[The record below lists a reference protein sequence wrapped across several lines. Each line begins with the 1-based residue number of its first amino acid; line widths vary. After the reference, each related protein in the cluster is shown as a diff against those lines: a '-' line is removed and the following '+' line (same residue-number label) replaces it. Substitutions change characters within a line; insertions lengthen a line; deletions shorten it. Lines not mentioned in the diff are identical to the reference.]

1 MNLPST
7 VHDQDAFPAK
17 AASSNAATTKT
28 VAASVRALPVPSA
41 NAANAA
47 TAVTPAATS
56 GVSAS
61 LPSRSSSLYRAHTIK
76 GKPSTSQT
84 SLPDSTMTAQVLPT
98 HAPAFADHSFL
109 ERSPSPHTRASTHNA
124 MVEAMTTGRSPS
136 LGRSPSFRSSP
147 GIIRRLS
154 RGASNRLR
162 RRASTQHSLRLRD
175 PSAGPTLIRRRSDSN
190 GASDM
195 GEQVSDLE
203 LDSTTEDVIEDTPYP
218 SSLGDHHNALGI
230 SLAGRPGAASSSTV
244 DNAFEG
250 GIAPANSAVLEAGTW
265 LTKLTKRRQKRI
277 RLWLDSNSARVCW
290 HSSNPSKSF
299 FIDDVREVRIGVES
313 RNARDDVQVLPE
325 HEGRW
330 VTIVYDV
337 PERSKGRAIKTMHVL
352 MPDDYLLGLWTNA
365 LNTVTRERIE
375 IMNALSSNPEKSDR
389 SVSMAWHQVMTR
401 KTVPSDGRFAL
412 DDARWLCRKL
422 EINCSESAVRTHFR
436 SVTSDETAGL
446 DYEQYKH
453 FVQSFRERK
462 DIQHIYRNMKYG
474 TQIDMDLETF
484 MEFLKREQMV
494 DAVKERSHWESVFD
508 KYARP
513 TKPLPSSDKG
523 SSLTHRTLSMQGF
536 QSFLTSS
543 HSTPLKPLK
552 SEPTLDRPL
561 NEYYISSSHN
571 TYLLGRQVAGASS
584 VEGYIAALVKGC
596 RCIEIDC
603 WNGDNGRPMV
613 THGFTMTTRIP
624 FEDCVSVIAKYA
636 FNSSPYPL
644 IVSLEVH
651 CSSVQQVAM
660 VGLMKKYFGDMMVTE
675 TLNSNTMVLPSPEE
689 LKNKILIKVKAS
701 EGTEQ
706 NPMSSENAEV
716 GPRPDGSSRAQSL
729 TAFSRT
735 SSVENQS
742 AMSSPS
748 LSASAATSFS
758 ESYPLLP
765 AHGSVAF
772 GPMATPSSSADDS
785 DEIPPSSEK
794 SKKPRKT
801 TRITHELGKLGV
813 YTQGIKFTGF
823 EAQDAKLYNHIYS
836 LAENQFDRLCAKNT
850 DNKALLE
857 SHNLRHLMRVYP
869 GAKRVDSSN
878 FNPLQSWRRGVQ
890 MAALNWQTYD
900 VHQQVNEAMFAAGS
914 DRLGYVLKP
923 EELRHAKHQPIAGFV
938 SNAAGGKEKKGKK
951 LVKFSVDIISAQ
963 RLPRPRNQSTE
974 GGMNPYIEFE
984 MYSAED
990 KARGIATA
998 EGGVDASAPDG
1009 SSGIGS
1015 PLRKRTRIVDG
1026 NGFDPQYNQPITLA
1040 VETKYPSLIF
1050 VRWTVWNAPEGKK
1063 SASNSALLA
1072 TFTAKLDSLQQG
1084 YRHLPLFNPQ
1094 GEQYR
1099 DAKLFVKIRKEAP
1112 IALQQE
1118 DNASGFTQASA
1129 FSRGGEVN
1137 RNGWSSTRGSLRGIF
1152 SRTPSTN
1159 GRRKGDSS
1167 SDIAGP
1173 LSRTSSMDRDSIN

>member
-7 VHDQDAFPAK
+7 VRDQDAYTAK
-17 AASSNAATTKT
+17 AASVNATTSQT
-28 VAASVRALPVPSA
+28 VVASAHALPVPRT
-41 NAANAA
+41 NGA
-47 TAVTPAATS
+47 TAVTPTS
-56 GVSAS
+56 TSSVSAS
-61 LPSRSSSLYRAHTIK
+61 LPSRSSSLYKAHAIK
-76 GKPSTSQT
+76 GKPSTSQL
-84 SLPDSTMTAQVLPT
+84 SLADSTMSAQVLA
-98 HAPAFADHSFL
+98 APASAFADRSFL
-109 ERSPSPHTRASTHNA
+109 ERSPSPVTRAGTHNA
-124 MVEAMTTGRSPS
+124 MMEAMANGRSPS

-195 GEQVSDLE
+195 GEQVSDLD
-203 LDSTTEDVIEDTPYP
+203 LDSTTDDVIEDAPGP
-218 SSLGDHHNALGI
+218 SSLSDRNNALGI
-230 SLAGRPGAASSSTV
+230 SLAGRSGVASSSTL
-244 DNAFEG
+244 DNVFEG

-277 RLWLDSNSARVCW
+277 RLWLDSHSARVCW

-299 FIDDVREVRIGVES
+299 FIDDVREVRIGAES

-330 VTIVYDV
+330 VTIVYDI

-352 MPDDYLLGLWTNA
+352 MPDDYVLGLWTNA
-365 LNTVTRERIE
+365 LDTVTRERIE
-375 IMNALSSNPEKSDR
+375 IMNALSSNPDKSDK
-389 SVSMAWHQVMTR
+389 SMSMAWHQVMNR
-401 KTVPSDGRFAL
+401 KTAPGDVRFSIA
-412 DDARWLCRKL
+412 DARWLCRKL

-436 SVTSDETAGL
+436 SVASDEAAGL

-474 TQIDMDLETF
+474 TDLDMDLATF

-494 DAVKERSHWESVFD
+494 DIFKERGYWESIFD
-508 KYARP
+508 KYARSNQK
-513 TKPLPSSDKG
+513 TLPSLDEST
-523 SSLTHRTLSMQGF
+523 LPQRTLSMQSF
-536 QSFLTSS
+536 QNFLASS
-543 HSTPLKPLK
+543 HSTPLHPLK
-552 SEPTLDRPL
+552 GEPTLERPL

-584 VEGYIAALVKGC
+584 VEGYIAALIKGC

-613 THGFTMTTRIP
+613 THGFTMTTKIP

-651 CSSVQQVAM
+651 CSPQQQLAM
-660 VGLMKKYFGDMMVTE
+660 VWLMKKYFGDMMVTE
-675 TLNSNTMVLPSPEE
+675 TLGSNTMALPSPEE
-689 LKNKILIKVKAS
+689 LKYRILVKVKAS
-701 EGTEQ
+701 EGNEH
-706 NPMSSENAEV
+706 NSLSSETADL
-716 GPRPDGSSRAQSL
+716 GAYGGGRSRAQSL
-729 TAFSRT
+729 TSFSRT
-735 SSVENQS
+735 SSMENQS
-742 AMSSPS
+742 AMSPPSISASVATSPS
-748 LSASAATSFS
+748 DV
-758 ESYPLLP
+758 YPLLP
-765 AHGSVAF
+765 PRGSPAP
-772 GPMATPSSSADDS
+772 GPTTTPSSSADDS
-785 DEIPPSSEK
+785 DENPPSAEK
-794 SKKPRKT
+794 GKKPRKT
-801 TRITHELGKLGV
+801 TRIIYELGKLGV

-823 EAQDAKLYNHIYS
+823 EAPDAKLYNHIYS

-857 SHNLRHLMRVYP
+857 SHNSRYLMRVYP

-923 EELRHAKHQPIAGFV
+923 EELRHAKHQPIADGGSYAV
-938 SNAAGGKEKKGKK
+938 AGKEKKGKK
-951 LVKFSVDIISAQ
+951 LVRFSVDIISAQ
-963 RLPRPRNQSTE
+963 RLPRPRNQSAE

-998 EGGVDASAPDG
+998 EGGMDASAPDG

-1015 PLRKRTRIVDG
+1015 PLRKRTRIVEG

-1072 TFTAKLDSLQQG
+1072 TFTAKLSSLQQG

-1112 IALQQE
+1112 VPLQQE
-1118 DNASGFTQASA
+1118 DNTYGSTHVSGV
-1129 FSRGGEVN
+1129 SRAGELN
-1137 RNGWSSTRGSLRGIF
+1137 RNAWSTRGTSLRGIF

-1173 LSRTSSMDRDSIN
+1173 LSRTSSMDRDSVN